1 MQAGGHHSLDSY
13 AVQKHIEDITESME
27 AARNRLSQV
36 IEYQQAMGVVTEV
49 PVSQVTMLSLYPDN
63 PVHVQLLPLTSVA
76 PLYTPLGC
84 TYRTAFSRS
93 GSWRIAVMLSER
105 RKMMQL
111 LATLLSYQN
120 GCRLCNQ
127 RCNP

>member
-36 IEYQQAMGVVTEV
+36 VEYQQAMGVVTEV

-63 PVHVQLLPLTSVA
+63 PAHVQLLPLPSVYTTLHTTGLHLQNCLLKVRQLEHCWEAVREEGDDTEFSNTS
-76 PLYTPLGC
+76 
-84 TYRTAFSRS
+84 R
-93 GSWRIAVMLSER
+93 LSECLQV
-105 RKMMQL
+105 M
-111 LATLLSYQN
+111 
-120 GCRLCNQ
+120 
-127 RCNP
+127 